1 MLQSLTLS
9 KKLMALGAVGVVA
22 TLVAVGAG
30 FYGSSRLAEAT
41 VHLDRAVATQRSQM
55 VADMMHDN
63 LRGVAAM
70 ARVEAAAGRQES
82 RGALVEEATTNGA
95 RMVAELD
102 AVRTGAEDSTV
113 RALAE
118 VARPSV
124 ANYVGLAAEVTTNA
138 FVTGASLDQKVA
150 ELEAAFEKLEAD
162 LGALGDAVQT
172 SASALSADAQSTARS
187 VKLTLAVVAVLA
199 LLVVIASATSIIRS
213 IRTPVEE
220 MATHARYM
228 AVGDFSRDVEYVA
241 QDEIG
246 VLADSFRAVTSFAR
260 ETAAAAE
267 ALSRGDLSARL
278 TERSEQDMLAQSVN
292 RSADSLRR
300 LGAEIRDLTQAA
312 HRGELSVRADSRTFP
327 GTYAE
332 LVNGINTMLDAT
344 LAPVTEATT
353 VLAQVAKRDLRVR
366 VTGSYRGD
374 HAQLADALN
383 STLEQLESAMR
394 EVFIAS
400 KEVTSAADQI
410 ASGSQ
415 SMAEGASEQA
425 SSLEEINAS
434 LQEMDTHSRD
444 SAREADDVR
453 RMTDAA
459 RVTADESAVQMRQL
473 NEAMSAIQSSVGE
486 TARIMKTIDEIAFQ
500 TNLLALN
507 AAVEAARAGEAG
519 RGFAVVADEVRA
531 LAMRSADEAKRSAAV
546 IDRSL
551 ADAARGAELN
561 QRSQEQFMAI
571 TKTVLGV
578 SEAMQSIANSSSQQ
592 AEGIR
597 QILAGTDQ
605 MNIVTQ
611 QAAAN
616 AEESAAAAQELTS
629 QAESLSDMV
638 GRYQVHLDDRSARAS
653 ARETPAYMFA

>member
-1 MLQSLTLS
+1 MQ
-9 KKLMALGAVGVVA
+9 
-22 TLVAVGAG
+22 
-30 FYGSSRLAEAT
+30 
-41 VHLDRAVATQRSQM
+41 LDRAVATQRSQM
-55 VADMMHDN
+55 AADMMHDN

-70 ARVEAAAGRQES
+70 ARVEAAAGRSDS
-82 RGALVEEATTNGA
+82 RAALVEEATTNGA

-102 AVRTGAEDSTV
+102 AVRTTAQDSTV

-138 FVTGASLDQKVA
+138 FVANASLDQKVA
-150 ELEAAFEKLEAD
+150 ELEAAFEKLETD
-162 LGALGDAVQT
+162 LGALGDAVQ
-172 SASALSADAQSTARS
+172 ASATALSENAQATARS
-187 VKLTLAVVAVLA
+187 VKFTLAAVAAVA
-199 LLVVIASATSIIRS
+199 LLIVLVSATSIIRS
-213 IRTPVEE
+213 IRAPIED
-220 MATHARYM
+220 MAKHAQHM
-228 AVGDFSRDVEYVA
+228 AVGDFSRQVEYTA
-241 QDEIG
+241 HDEIG
-246 VLADSFRAVTSFAR
+246 VLADSFRAVTTFAR
-260 ETAAAAE
+260 DTAAAAE
-267 ALSRGDLSARL
+267 ALSRGDLSTRL
-278 TERSEQDMLAQSVN
+278 TERSEQDILAKSVN
-292 RSADSLRR
+292 RSGDSLRR
-300 LGAEIRDLTQAA
+300 LGAEIRDLTEAA
-312 HRGELSVRADSRTFP
+312 HRGELSVRADSRTFQ
-327 GTYAE
+327 GTYGE
-332 LVNGINTMLDAT
+332 LVSGINTMLDAT
-344 LAPVTEATT
+344 LAPVSEATT
-353 VLAQVAKRDLRVR
+353 VLAKVANRDLRVR

-383 STLEQLESAMR
+383 STLEQLERAMR

-444 SAREADDVR
+444 SAREADEVR

-459 RVTADESAVQMRQL
+459 RITADESAEQMLQL
-473 NEAMSAIQSSVGE
+473 NEAMAAIQASVGE

-561 QRSQEQFMAI
+561 QRSQAQFTAI

-578 SEAMQSIANSSSQQ
+578 SEAMQTIANSSSQQ

-629 QAESLSDMV
+629 QAESLSEMV
-638 GRYQVHLDDRSARAS
+638 GRYQVNLNDRGAATSERH
-653 ARETPAYMFA
+653 TPAYMFA